1 MLISKPWRLLPA
13 AMLAF
18 LAAASLAHA
27 TGSPLGIG
35 TAEPSFQPTGGPLAP
50 IFLYVNYEQQAFY
63 RALTKSIEAM
73 RQDPWQLWTLI
84 GLSFAYGI
92 FHAAGPGHGKAVI
105 SSYMVANEIEL
116 KRGIAISFV
125 SALIQGIVAVLVVGA
140 AYFVLRGSGITM
152 TMATNAMEIAS
163 FVMVILF
170 GGWLL
175 FRKLRTM
182 IRNRAQRRQIQLA
195 TSAGPISL
203 ALFEDAATGT
213 DSARGFFR
221 GRAAAMPAADGYQC
235 YDPAHA
241 TGDGSVCETC
251 GHAHLPDP
259 KMLSN
264 ENFSAR
270 EAASAII
277 AVGLRP
283 CSGALLVM
291 TFSMLNGLY
300 LGGLLS
306 VLAMSIGTALTVSL
320 LAIIAVFAKGT
331 AVRFTGR
338 GSTLSTWVGD
348 GIEIFGALL
357 VICTGIILLGASLQ
371 T

>member
-1 MLISKPWRLLPA
+1 MLISRLEKLVPA
-13 AMLAF
+13 AILAL
-18 LAAASLAHA
+18 LAAAGLAHA
-27 TGSPLGIG
+27 AGSPLGIG
-35 TAEPSFQPTGGPLAP
+35 TAEPSFQPMGGPLAP

-116 KRGIAISFV
+116 KRGIGISFV
-125 SALIQGIVAVLVVGA
+125 SALIQGLVAVLVVGA

-152 TMATNAMEIAS
+152 TMATNAMEITS
-163 FVMVILF
+163 FIMVILF
-170 GGWLL
+170 GSWLL
-175 FRKLRTM
+175 FRKLRAM
-182 IRNRAQRRQIQLA
+182 MQSRAQRQEMQLA
-195 TSAGPISL
+195 TSAGPISIS
-203 ALFEDAATGT
+203 LFEGAATGT
-213 DSARGFFR
+213 DSARGFAR
-221 GRAAAMPAADGYQC
+221 SSAAIPAASGYQC
-235 YDPAHA
+235 YDPAHK
-241 TGDGSVCETC
+241 TSDGAYCETC

-264 ENFSAR
+264 EKFSAR
-270 EAASAII
+270 EAWSAIA

-331 AVRFTGR
+331 AVRFTGN
-338 GSTLSTWVGD
+338 GSRLSVWVSN
-348 GIEIFGALL
+348 GIEILGALL
-357 VICTGIILLGASLQ
+357 VIGTGVILLGASLQ
-371 T
+371 N

>member
-1 MLISKPWRLLPA
+1 MLISRIGKLAPA
-13 AMLAF
+13 VALAL
-18 LAAASLAHA
+18 LAAAGLAHA
-27 TGSPLGIG
+27 AGSPLGIG
-35 TAEPSFQPTGGPLAP
+35 TAEPSFQPMGGPLAP

-116 KRGIAISFV
+116 KRGIGISFV
-125 SALIQGIVAVLVVGA
+125 SALIQGLVAVLVVGA

-152 TMATNAMEIAS
+152 TMATNAMEITS

-170 GGWLL
+170 GSWLL
-175 FRKLRTM
+175 FRKLRAM
-182 IRNRAQRRQIQLA
+182 MQSRAQHQEMQLA

-203 ALFEDAATGT
+203 SLFEGAATGT
-213 DSARGFFR
+213 DSARGFAR
-221 GRAAAMPAADGYQC
+221 SSAAMPAAGGYQC
-235 YDPAHA
+235 YDPAH
-241 TGDGSVCETC
+241 TGGDGAYCETC

-264 ENFSAR
+264 EKFSVR
-270 EAASAII
+270 EAWSAIA

-331 AVRFTGR
+331 AVRFTGK
-338 GSTLSTWVGD
+338 GSRLSVWVSN
-348 GIEIFGALL
+348 GIEILGALL
-357 VICTGIILLGASLQ
+357 VICTGVILLGASLQ
-371 T
+371 N

>member
-1 MLISKPWRLLPA
+1 MLISRLRKLAPA
-13 AMLAF
+13 AVLAL
-18 LAAASLAHA
+18 LAAAGLAHA
-27 TGSPLGIG
+27 AGSPLGIG
-35 TAEPSFQPTGGPLAP
+35 TAEPSFQPIGGPLAP

-63 RALTKSIEAM
+63 RALTRSIEAM

-116 KRGIAISFV
+116 KRGIGISFV
-125 SALIQGIVAVLVVGA
+125 SALIQGLVAVLVVGA

-152 TMATNAMEIAS
+152 TMATNAMEITS

-170 GGWLL
+170 GSWLL
-175 FRKLRTM
+175 FRKLRAM
-182 IRNRAQRRQIQLA
+182 MQSRAQRQEMQLA
-195 TSAGPISL
+195 TSAGPISVS
-203 ALFEDAATGT
+203 LFEGAATGT
-213 DSARGFFR
+213 DSTRGFAR
-221 GRAAAMPAADGYQC
+221 SGAVMSTASGYQC

-241 TGDGSVCETC
+241 AGDGAYCETC

-264 ENFSAR
+264 EKFSVR
-270 EAASAII
+270 EAWSAII

-320 LAIIAVFAKGT
+320 LAMIAVFAKGT
-331 AVRFTGR
+331 AVRFTGK
-338 GSTLSTWVGD
+338 GSRLSAWVGN
-348 GIEIFGALL
+348 GIEILGALL
-357 VICTGIILLGASLQ
+357 VICTGVILLGASLQ
-371 T
+371 N

>member
-1 MLISKPWRLLPA
+1 MLISRLRTLVPA
-13 AMLAF
+13 AAIALV
-18 LAAASLAHA
+18 AAAGLAHA
-27 TGSPLGIG
+27 AGSPLGIG
-35 TAEPSFQPTGGPLAP
+35 TAEPSFQPMGGPLAP

-84 GLSFAYGI
+84 SLSFAYGI

-116 KRGIAISFV
+116 KRGIGISFV
-125 SALIQGIVAVLVVGA
+125 SALIQGLVAVLVVGA

-152 TMATNAMEIAS
+152 TMATDAMEITS
-163 FVMVILF
+163 FIMVILF
-170 GGWLL
+170 GSWLL
-175 FRKLRTM
+175 FRKLRAM
-182 IRNRAQRRQIQLA
+182 MQSRAQHQEMQLA

-203 ALFEDAATGT
+203 SLFEGAATGT
-213 DSARGFFR
+213 DSARAFAR
-221 GRAAAMPAADGYQC
+221 SSAAMPTAGGYQC

-241 TGDGSVCETC
+241 TGDGAYCEAC

-264 ENFSAR
+264 EKFSAR
-270 EAASAII
+270 EAWSAIA

-331 AVRFTGR
+331 AVRFTGK
-338 GSTLSTWVGD
+338 GSILSVWVGN
-348 GIEIFGALL
+348 GIEILGALL

-371 T
+371 N

>member
-1 MLISKPWRLLPA
+1 MLISRIGKLAPA
-13 AMLAF
+13 ATLVL
-18 LAAASLAHA
+18 LAAAGLAHA
-27 TGSPLGIG
+27 AGSPLGIG
-35 TAEPSFQPTGGPLAP
+35 TAEPSFQPIGGPLAP
-50 IFLYVNYEQQAFY
+50 ILLYVNYEQQAFY

-116 KRGIAISFV
+116 KRGIGISFI
-125 SALIQGIVAVLVVGA
+125 SALIQGLVAVLVVGA

-170 GGWLL
+170 GCWLL
-175 FRKLRTM
+175 FRKV
-182 IRNRAQRRQIQLA
+182 RAMLQSRARRREIQLA

-203 ALFEDAATGT
+203 SLFEGAATGT
-213 DSARGFFR
+213 DSVRGFSR
-221 GRAAAMPAADGYQC
+221 SRAAATPAAGGYQC

-241 TGDGSVCETC
+241 TGDGAYCEAC

-264 ENFSAR
+264 EKFSVR
-270 EAASAII
+270 EAWSAII

-331 AVRFTGR
+331 AMRFTGR
-338 GSTLSTWVGD
+338 GSTLSAWVGNS
-348 GIEIFGALL
+348 IEILGALL
-357 VICTGIILLGASLQ
+357 VVCTGVILLGASLQ
-371 T
+371 S

>member
-1 MLISKPWRLLPA
+1 MLISKLRRLAPA
-13 AMLAF
+13 AALAF
-18 LAAASLAHA
+18 LAVAGLAHA
-27 TGSPLGIG
+27 AGSPLGIG
-35 TAEPSFQPTGGPLAP
+35 TAEPSFQPMGGPLAP

-116 KRGIAISFV
+116 KRGIGISFV
-125 SALIQGIVAVLVVGA
+125 SALIQGLVAVLVVAA

-170 GGWLL
+170 GCWLM
-175 FRKLRTM
+175 FRKLRGM
-182 IRNRAQRRQIQLA
+182 IRSRAQRPEIQLA
-195 TSAGPISL
+195 TSAGPISMS
-203 ALFEDAATGT
+203 LFEGAATGT
-213 DSARGFFR
+213 DSARGFSR
-221 GRAAAMPAADGYQC
+221 SRAAMPAADGYQC

-241 TGDGSVCETC
+241 TGDGAYCEAC

-264 ENFSAR
+264 ERFSAR
-270 EAASAII
+270 EAWSAII

-331 AVRFTGR
+331 AVHFTGK
-338 GSTLSTWVGD
+338 GSKLSAWVGN

-357 VICTGIILLGASLQ
+357 VICTGVILLGASLQ
-371 T
+371 N

>member
-1 MLISKPWRLLPA
+1 MLTSRLRKLAPA
-13 AMLAF
+13 AVLAL
-18 LAAASLAHA
+18 LAAAGLAHA
-27 TGSPLGIG
+27 AGSPLGIG
-35 TAEPSFQPTGGPLAP
+35 TAEPSFQPIGGPLAP

-63 RALTKSIEAM
+63 RALTRSIEAM

-116 KRGIAISFV
+116 KRGIGISFV
-125 SALIQGIVAVLVVGA
+125 SALIQGLVAVLVVGA

-152 TMATNAMEIAS
+152 TMATNAMEITS

-170 GGWLL
+170 GSWLL
-175 FRKLRTM
+175 FRKLRAM
-182 IRNRAQRRQIQLA
+182 MQSRAQRQEMQLA
-195 TSAGPISL
+195 TSAGPVSVS
-203 ALFEDAATGT
+203 LFEGAATGT
-213 DSARGFFR
+213 DSTRGFAR
-221 GRAAAMPAADGYQC
+221 SGAVMSTASGYQC

-241 TGDGSVCETC
+241 AGDGAYCETC

-264 ENFSAR
+264 EKFSVR
-270 EAASAII
+270 EAWSAII

-320 LAIIAVFAKGT
+320 LAMIAVFAKGT
-331 AVRFTGR
+331 AVRFTGK
-338 GSTLSTWVGD
+338 GSRLSAWVGN
-348 GIEIFGALL
+348 GIEILGALL
-357 VICTGIILLGASLQ
+357 VICTGVILLGASLQ
-371 T
+371 N

>member
-1 MLISKPWRLLPA
+1 MLISRLRKLAPTA
-13 AMLAF
+13 ALAL
-18 LAAASLAHA
+18 LAAAGLAHA
-27 TGSPLGIG
+27 AGSPLGIG
-35 TAEPSFQPTGGPLAP
+35 TAEPSFQPIGGPLAP

-73 RQDPWQLWTLI
+73 REDPWQLWTLI

-116 KRGIAISFV
+116 KRGIGISFV
-125 SALIQGIVAVLVVGA
+125 SALIQGLVAVLVVGA

-152 TMATNAMEIAS
+152 TMATNAMEITS

-170 GGWLL
+170 GSWLL
-175 FRKLRTM
+175 FRKLRAM
-182 IRNRAQRRQIQLA
+182 LQSQAQRQEMLLA
-195 TSAGPISL
+195 TSAGPIGLS
-203 ALFEDAATGT
+203 LFEGAATGT
-213 DSARGFFR
+213 DSARGFA
-221 GRAAAMPAADGYQC
+221 RATMPAASGYQC

-241 TGDGSVCETC
+241 TGDGAYCEAC

-264 ENFSAR
+264 EKFSVR
-270 EAASAII
+270 EAWSAII

-320 LAIIAVFAKGT
+320 LAIIAVFAKST
-331 AVRFTGR
+331 AVRFTGS
-338 GSTLSTWVGD
+338 GSRLSAWVGN
-348 GIEIFGALL
+348 GIEILGALL
-357 VICTGIILLGASLQ
+357 VIGTGVILLGASLQ
-371 T
+371 N

>member
-1 MLISKPWRLLPA
+1 MLISRVGKLAPA
-13 AMLAF
+13 AAF
-18 LAAASLAHA
+18 ALLAAAGLAHA
-27 TGSPLGIG
+27 AGSPLGIG
-35 TAEPSFQPTGGPLAP
+35 TAEPSFQPMGGPFAP

-105 SSYMVANEIEL
+105 SSYMIANEIEL
-116 KRGIAISFV
+116 KRGIGISFV
-125 SALIQGIVAVLVVGA
+125 SALIQGLVAVLVVGV

-170 GGWLL
+170 GCWLL
-175 FRKLRTM
+175 FRKVRAMLQS
-182 IRNRAQRRQIQLA
+182 RAQRREIELA

-203 ALFEDAATGT
+203 SLFEGAATGT
-213 DSARGFFR
+213 DSARGFPR
-221 GRAAAMPAADGYQC
+221 SVTATTSATGGYQC
-235 YDPAHA
+235 YDPAHT
-241 TGDGSVCETC
+241 TGDGGYCEAC

-264 ENFSAR
+264 EKFSVR
-270 EAASAII
+270 EAWSAII

-331 AVRFTGR
+331 AMRFTGK
-338 GSTLSTWVGD
+338 GSRLSAWVGNS
-348 GIEIFGALL
+348 IEILGALL
-357 VICTGIILLGASLQ
+357 VVCTGIILLGASLQ
-371 T
+371 N

>member
-1 MLISKPWRLLPA
+1 MLSRRPLIV
-13 AMLAF
+13 
-18 LAAASLAHA
+18 ASLALASLVAATQLAGA

-35 TAEPSFQPTGGPLAP
+35 TAEPSFQPIGGPLAP

-84 GLSFAYGI
+84 SLSFAYGI

-125 SALIQGIVAVLVVGA
+125 SAFIQGLVAVLVVAA

-152 TMATNAMEIAS
+152 TQATNAMEITS
-163 FVMVILF
+163 FVAVILF

-175 FRKLRTM
+175 FRKLR
-182 IRNRAQRRQIQLA
+182 QLA
-195 TSAGPISL
+195 RAMPARRRTMQMATPAGPISV
-203 ALFEDAATGT
+203 ALFDNA
-213 DSARGFFR
+213 
-221 GRAAAMPAADGYQC
+221 
-235 YDPAHA
+235 AHA
-241 TGDGSVCETC
+241 YDRSQPLSAGSQFSCDAPTHGAAGMVCESC
-251 GHAHLPDP
+251 GHSHLPDP
-259 KMLSN
+259 SLLASEHFN
-264 ENFSAR
+264 LR
-270 EAASAII
+270 EAWSAIV

-291 TFSMLNGLY
+291 TFSMLNGL
-300 LGGLLS
+300 LMGGILS
-306 VLAMSIGTALTVSL
+306 VIAMSLGTAITVSL
-320 LAIIAVFAKGT
+320 LAILAVGAKGL
-331 AVRFTGR
+331 AMRFAGR
-338 GSTLSTWVGD
+338 GSRVAGWVGSA
-348 GIEIFGALL
+348 IEITGAVF
-357 VICTGIILLGASLQ
+357 VILTGIVLLGASLQ

>member
-1 MLISKPWRLLPA
+1 MAL
-13 AMLAF
+13 
-18 LAAASLAHA
+18 LAATAVFAAAGLAHA

-35 TAEPSFQPTGGPLAP
+35 TAEPSFQPIGGPLAP
-50 IFLYVNYEQQAFY
+50 IFLYVNYEQQALY

-125 SALIQGIVAVLVVGA
+125 SAFIQGLVAVLVVAA

-152 TMATNAMEIAS
+152 TQATNTMEISS

-175 FRKLRTM
+175 FRKLRA
-182 IRNRAQRRQIQLA
+182 IVRAMPQRRVAMA
-195 TSAGPISL
+195 TPAGPISL
-203 ALFEDAATGT
+203 ALFDTNVYARSDAT
-213 DSARGFFR
+213 
-221 GRAAAMPAADGYQC
+221 AAAGSRFNCDA
-235 YDPAHA
+235 PAHGA
-241 TGDGSVCETC
+241 AGMVCEGC
-251 GHAHLPDP
+251 GRSHLPDP
-259 KMLSN
+259 SLLAATH
-264 ENFSAR
+264 FSAR
-270 EAASAII
+270 EAWSAIV

-291 TFSMLNGLY
+291 TFSMLNGLL
-300 LGGLLS
+300 LGGILS
-306 VLAMSIGTALTVSL
+306 VVAMSLGTAITVSL
-320 LAIIAVFAKGT
+320 LAIIAVGAKGI
-331 AVRFTGR
+331 AMRFAGR
-338 GSTLSTWVGD
+338 NSSLSAWVGNS
-348 GIEIFGALL
+348 IEILGALF
-357 VICTGIILLGASLQ
+357 VILTGVILLGASLQ

>member
-1 MLISKPWRLLPA
+1 MLISKVKRLAPA
-13 AMLAF
+13 AMLAL
-18 LAAASLAHA
+18 LAMAGLAHA
-27 TGSPLGIG
+27 AGSPLGIG
-35 TAEPSFQPTGGPLAP
+35 TAEPSFQPIGGPLAP

-116 KRGIAISFV
+116 RRGIGISFV
-125 SALIQGIVAVLVVGA
+125 SALIQGLVAVLVVGA

-170 GGWLL
+170 GCWLL
-175 FRKLRTM
+175 FRKVRAMLQS
-182 IRNRAQRRQIQLA
+182 RAQRQDMQLA

-203 ALFEDAATGT
+203 SLFEGAATGT
-213 DSARGFFR
+213 DSARGFAR
-221 GRAAAMPAADGYQC
+221 SSAAMSATGFQC

-241 TGDGSVCETC
+241 AGDGAFCEAC

-264 ENFSAR
+264 EKFSAR
-270 EAASAII
+270 EAWSAIV

-331 AVRFTGR
+331 AVRLTGK
-338 GSTLSTWVGD
+338 GSRLSAWVGN
-348 GIEIFGALL
+348 GIEILGALL
-357 VICTGIILLGASLQ
+357 VICTGVILLGASLQ
-371 T
+371 N

>member
-1 MLISKPWRLLPA
+1 MLTSRISRLLPA
-13 AMLAF
+13 AALAF

-116 KRGIAISFV
+116 KRGIVISFI
-125 SALIQGIVAVLVVGA
+125 SAFIQGLVAVLVVGA

-152 TMATNAMEIAS
+152 TMATNAMEITS
-163 FVMVILF
+163 FVMVIIF

-175 FRKLRTM
+175 FRKLRSM
-182 IRNRAQRRQIQLA
+182 IQSRPQRQEVQFA
-195 TSAGPISL
+195 TSAGPVSMS
-203 ALFEDAATGT
+203 LFEDASNSSGPVQKLSRVRATPQTGNRYNC
-213 DSARGFFR
+213 D
-221 GRAAAMPAADGYQC
+221 
-235 YDPAHA
+235 DPTHDLAN
-241 TGDGSVCETC
+241 GMVCETC
-251 GHAHLPDP
+251 GHSHLPDP
-259 KMLSN
+259 KMLAN
-264 ENFSAR
+264 EKFSVR
-270 EAASAII
+270 EAWSAII
-277 AVGLRP
+277 TVGLRP

-306 VLAMSIGTALTVSL
+306 VIAMSIGTALTVSL

-331 AVRFTGR
+331 AVHFTGR
-338 GSTLSTWVGD
+338 GSKLSTWVGN
-348 GIEIFGALL
+348 GIEILGALL
-357 VICTGIILLGASLQ
+357 VICTGVILLGASLQ

>member
-1 MLISKPWRLLPA
+1 MLNSRLRKLVPA
-13 AMLAF
+13 AALAL
-18 LAAASLAHA
+18 LAAAGLAHA
-27 TGSPLGIG
+27 AGSPLGIG
-35 TAEPSFQPTGGPLAP
+35 TAEPSFQPMGGPLAP

-116 KRGIAISFV
+116 KRGIGISFV
-125 SALIQGIVAVLVVGA
+125 SALIQGLVAVLVVGV

-152 TMATNAMEIAS
+152 TMATNAMEITS
-163 FVMVILF
+163 FLMVILF
-170 GGWLL
+170 GSWLL
-175 FRKLRTM
+175 FRKLRAM
-182 IRNRAQRRQIQLA
+182 MQGRAQRQEMLLA

-203 ALFEDAATGT
+203 SLFEGAATGT
-213 DSARGFFR
+213 DSVRGFSR
-221 GRAAAMPAADGYQC
+221 SSTAMPAAEGYQC

-241 TGDGSVCETC
+241 AGDGAYCETC

-264 ENFSAR
+264 EKFSVR
-270 EAASAII
+270 EAWSAII

-331 AVRFTGR
+331 AVRFTGK
-338 GSTLSTWVGD
+338 GSRLSGWVGD

-357 VICTGIILLGASLQ
+357 VICTGVILLGASLQ
-371 T
+371 N

>member
-1 MLISKPWRLLPA
+1 MLTFRIARLLPA
-13 AMLAF
+13 MALAF
-18 LAAASLAHA
+18 LAMASLAHA

-35 TAEPSFQPTGGPLAP
+35 TAEPSFQPVGGPLAP

-116 KRGIAISFV
+116 KRGIIISFI
-125 SALIQGIVAVLVVGA
+125 SAFIQGLVAVLVVGA

-152 TMATNAMEIAS
+152 TMATNAMEITS
-163 FVMVILF
+163 FVMVIIF

-175 FRKLRTM
+175 FRKLRSM
-182 IRNRAQRRQIQLA
+182 IQARPQRQEVQLA
-195 TSAGPISL
+195 TSVGPISMS
-203 ALFEDAATGT
+203 LFEDAPNG
-213 DSARGFFR
+213 SAPAQRLSHF
-221 GRAAAMPAADGYQC
+221 RAAPQTGNRYNCD
-235 YDPAHA
+235 DPTHDA
-241 TGDGSVCETC
+241 GNGMVCETC
-251 GHAHLPDP
+251 GHSHLPDP

-264 ENFSAR
+264 ENFSVR
-270 EAASAII
+270 EAWSAII
-277 AVGLRP
+277 TVGLRP

-306 VLAMSIGTALTVSL
+306 VIAMSVGTALTVSL

-331 AVRFTGR
+331 AVHFTGR
-338 GSTLSTWVGD
+338 GSRLSMWVGN
-348 GIEIFGALL
+348 GIEILGALL
-357 VICTGIILLGASLQ
+357 VICTGIVLLGASLQ

>member
-1 MLISKPWRLLPA
+1 MLISRPGKLVPA
-13 AMLAF
+13 VMLAL
-18 LAAASLAHA
+18 LAAASFAHA
-27 TGSPLGIG
+27 AGSPLGIG
-35 TAEPSFQPTGGPLAP
+35 TAEPSFQPMGGPLAP

-116 KRGIAISFV
+116 KRGIGISFV
-125 SALIQGIVAVLVVGA
+125 SALIQGLVAVLVVGA

-152 TMATNAMEIAS
+152 TMATNAMEITS

-170 GGWLL
+170 GSWLL
-175 FRKLRTM
+175 FRKLRAM
-182 IRNRAQRRQIQLA
+182 MQSRAQHQEMQLA

-203 ALFEDAATGT
+203 SLFEGAATGT
-213 DSARGFFR
+213 DSARGFAR
-221 GRAAAMPAADGYQC
+221 SSAAIPAGGGYEC
-235 YDPAHA
+235 YDPAHT
-241 TGDGSVCETC
+241 TGDGAYCETC

-264 ENFSAR
+264 EKFSAR
-270 EAASAII
+270 EAWSAIA

-338 GSTLSTWVGD
+338 GSRLSVWVSN
-348 GIEIFGALL
+348 GIEILGALL
-357 VICTGIILLGASLQ
+357 VIGTGVILLGASLQ
-371 T
+371 N

>member
-1 MLISKPWRLLPA
+1 MLISRLEKLVPA
-13 AMLAF
+13 AIFAL
-18 LAAASLAHA
+18 LAAASFAHA
-27 TGSPLGIG
+27 AGSPLGIG
-35 TAEPSFQPTGGPLAP
+35 TAEPSFQPMGGPLAP

-116 KRGIAISFV
+116 KRGIGISFV
-125 SALIQGIVAVLVVGA
+125 SALIQGLVAVLVVGA

-152 TMATNAMEIAS
+152 TMATNAMEITS
-163 FVMVILF
+163 FIMVILF
-170 GGWLL
+170 GSWLL
-175 FRKLRTM
+175 FRKLRAM
-182 IRNRAQRRQIQLA
+182 MQSRAQRQEMQLA

-203 ALFEDAATGT
+203 SLFEGAATGT
-213 DSARGFFR
+213 DSARGFAR
-221 GRAAAMPAADGYQC
+221 SSAAIPAASGYQC
-235 YDPAHA
+235 YDPAHK
-241 TGDGSVCETC
+241 TSDGAYCETC

-264 ENFSAR
+264 EKFSAR
-270 EAASAII
+270 EAWSAIA

-331 AVRFTGR
+331 AVRFTGK
-338 GSTLSTWVGD
+338 GSRLSVWVSN
-348 GIEIFGALL
+348 GIEILGALL
-357 VICTGIILLGASLQ
+357 VIGTGIILLGASLQ
-371 T
+371 N

>member
-1 MLISKPWRLLPA
+1 MLISNVKRLAPA
-13 AMLAF
+13 AMLAL
-18 LAAASLAHA
+18 LATAGLAHA
-27 TGSPLGIG
+27 AGSPLGIG
-35 TAEPSFQPTGGPLAP
+35 TAEPSFQPIGGPLAP

-116 KRGIAISFV
+116 KRGIGISFV
-125 SALIQGIVAVLVVGA
+125 SALIQGLVAVLVVGA

-152 TMATNAMEIAS
+152 TMATNAMELAS

-170 GGWLL
+170 GAWLL
-175 FRKLRTM
+175 FRKLRAM
-182 IRNRAQRRQIQLA
+182 LQSRAQRQEMQLA

-203 ALFEDAATGT
+203 SLFEGAATGT
-213 DSARGFFR
+213 DSARGFVR
-221 GRAAAMPAADGYQC
+221 SSAAMSATGFQC

-241 TGDGSVCETC
+241 TGDGAFCEAC

-264 ENFSAR
+264 EKFSAR
-270 EAASAII
+270 EAWSAIV

-306 VLAMSIGTALTVSL
+306 VLAMSIGTAMTVSL

-331 AVRFTGR
+331 AVRFTGK
-338 GSTLSTWVGD
+338 GSRLSVWVGN

-357 VICTGIILLGASLQ
+357 VICTGVILLGASLQ
-371 T
+371 N

>member
-1 MLISKPWRLLPA
+1 MLISRIGKLAPA
-13 AMLAF
+13 ATLVL
-18 LAAASLAHA
+18 LAAAGLAHA
-27 TGSPLGIG
+27 AGSPLGVG
-35 TAEPSFQPTGGPLAP
+35 TAEPSFQPIGGPLAP
-50 IFLYVNYEQQAFY
+50 ILLYVNYEQQAFY

-116 KRGIAISFV
+116 KRGISISFV
-125 SALIQGIVAVLVVGA
+125 SALIQGLVAVLVVGA

-170 GGWLL
+170 GCWLL
-175 FRKLRTM
+175 FRKV
-182 IRNRAQRRQIQLA
+182 RAMLQSRARRREIQLA

-203 ALFEDAATGT
+203 SLFEGAATGT
-213 DSARGFFR
+213 DSVRGFSR
-221 GRAAAMPAADGYQC
+221 SRAAATPAAGGYQC

-241 TGDGSVCETC
+241 TGDGAYCEAC
-251 GHAHLPDP
+251 GHDHLPDP

-264 ENFSAR
+264 EKFSVR
-270 EAASAII
+270 EAWSAII

-331 AVRFTGR
+331 AMRFTGR
-338 GSTLSTWVGD
+338 GSTLSAWVGNS
-348 GIEIFGALL
+348 IEILGALL
-357 VICTGIILLGASLQ
+357 VVCTGVILLGASLQ
-371 T
+371 S

>member
-1 MLISKPWRLLPA
+1 MLISRLEKLVPA
-13 AMLAF
+13 AIFAL
-18 LAAASLAHA
+18 LAAASFAHA
-27 TGSPLGIG
+27 AGSPLGIG
-35 TAEPSFQPTGGPLAP
+35 TAEPSFQPMGGPLAP

-116 KRGIAISFV
+116 KRGIGISFV
-125 SALIQGIVAVLVVGA
+125 SALIQGLVAVLVVGA

-152 TMATNAMEIAS
+152 TMATNAMEITS
-163 FVMVILF
+163 FIMVILF
-170 GGWLL
+170 GSWLL
-175 FRKLRTM
+175 FRKLRAM
-182 IRNRAQRRQIQLA
+182 MQSRAQRQEMQLA

-203 ALFEDAATGT
+203 SLFEEAATGT
-213 DSARGFFR
+213 DSARGFAR
-221 GRAAAMPAADGYQC
+221 SSAAIPAASGYQC
-235 YDPAHA
+235 YDPAHK
-241 TGDGSVCETC
+241 TSDGAYCETC

-264 ENFSAR
+264 EKFSAR
-270 EAASAII
+270 EAWSAIA

-331 AVRFTGR
+331 AVRFTGK
-338 GSTLSTWVGD
+338 GSRLSVWVSN
-348 GIEIFGALL
+348 GIEILGALL

-371 T
+371 N

>member
-1 MLISKPWRLLPA
+1 MLISKVKRHAPA
-13 AMLAF
+13 VMLAL
-18 LAAASLAHA
+18 LAMAGLAHA
-27 TGSPLGIG
+27 AGSPLGIG
-35 TAEPSFQPTGGPLAP
+35 TAEPSFQPIGGPLAP

-116 KRGIAISFV
+116 RRGIGISFV
-125 SALIQGIVAVLVVGA
+125 SALIQGLVAVLVVGA

-170 GGWLL
+170 GCWLL
-175 FRKLRTM
+175 FRKVRAMLQS
-182 IRNRAQRRQIQLA
+182 RAQRQDMQLA

-203 ALFEDAATGT
+203 SLFEGAATGT
-213 DSARGFFR
+213 DSARGFVR
-221 GRAAAMPAADGYQC
+221 SSAAMSATGFQC

-241 TGDGSVCETC
+241 AGDGAFCEAC

-264 ENFSAR
+264 EKFSAR
-270 EAASAII
+270 EAWSAIV

-331 AVRFTGR
+331 AVRFTGK
-338 GSTLSTWVGD
+338 GSRLSAWVGN
-348 GIEIFGALL
+348 GIEILGALL
-357 VICTGIILLGASLQ
+357 VICTGVILLGASLQ
-371 T
+371 N

>member
-1 MLISKPWRLLPA
+1 MLISKVKRLAPA
-13 AMLAF
+13 AMLAL
-18 LAAASLAHA
+18 LAMAGLAHA
-27 TGSPLGIG
+27 AGSPLGIG
-35 TAEPSFQPTGGPLAP
+35 TAEPSFQPIGGPLAP

-116 KRGIAISFV
+116 RRGIGISFV
-125 SALIQGIVAVLVVGA
+125 SALIQGLVAVLVVGA

-170 GGWLL
+170 GCWLL
-175 FRKLRTM
+175 FRKVRAMLQS
-182 IRNRAQRRQIQLA
+182 RAQRQDMQLA

-203 ALFEDAATGT
+203 SLFEGAATGT
-213 DSARGFFR
+213 DSARGFAR
-221 GRAAAMPAADGYQC
+221 SSAAMSATGFQC

-241 TGDGSVCETC
+241 AADGAFCEAC

-264 ENFSAR
+264 EKFSAR
-270 EAASAII
+270 EAWSAIV

-331 AVRFTGR
+331 AVRFTGK
-338 GSTLSTWVGD
+338 GSRLSAWVGN
-348 GIEIFGALL
+348 GIEILGALL
-357 VICTGIILLGASLQ
+357 VICTGVILLGASLQ
-371 T
+371 N

>member
-1 MLISKPWRLLPA
+1 MLSRRPFAPASLATTALLA
-13 AMLAF
+13 VVAL
-18 LAAASLAHA
+18 LTASGLAHA

-35 TAEPSFQPTGGPLAP
+35 TAEPSFQPIGGPLAP

-105 SSYMVANEIEL
+105 SSYMVANEVEL
-116 KRGIAISFV
+116 KRGIAISFI
-125 SALIQGIVAVLVVGA
+125 SAFVQGVVAILVVAA

-152 TMATNAMEIAS
+152 TQATNTMEISS

-175 FRKLRTM
+175 FRKLRSM
-182 IRNRAQRRQIQLA
+182 IRAMPERRMAMA
-195 TSAGPISL
+195 TPAGPISV
-203 ALFEDAATGT
+203 ALFDSGPYARSDA
-213 DSARGFFR
+213 SAASTSQFNCDAPTHG
-221 GRAAAMPAADGYQC
+221 AAGM
-235 YDPAHA
+235 
-241 TGDGSVCETC
+241 VCEGC
-251 GHAHLPDP
+251 GRSHLPDP
-259 KMLSN
+259 SLLTA
-264 ENFSAR
+264 EHFSVR
-270 EAASAII
+270 EAWSAIV

-291 TFSMLNGLY
+291 TFSMLNGL
-300 LGGLLS
+300 LVGGVLS
-306 VLAMSIGTALTVSL
+306 VFAMSLGTAITVSL
-320 LAIIAVFAKGT
+320 LAIMAVSAKSLAMRFA
-331 AVRFTGR
+331 GR
-338 GSTLSTWVGD
+338 GSSAATWVGN
-348 GIEIFGALL
+348 GIEILGAIL
-357 VICTGIILLGASLQ
+357 VILTGIVLLGASLQ

>member
-1 MLISKPWRLLPA
+1 MLISKVKRLAPA
-13 AMLAF
+13 AIFAL
-18 LAAASLAHA
+18 LAAAGLAHA
-27 TGSPLGIG
+27 AGSPLGIG
-35 TAEPSFQPTGGPLAP
+35 TAEPSFQPIGGPLAP

-116 KRGIAISFV
+116 KRGIGISFV
-125 SALIQGIVAVLVVGA
+125 SALIQGLVAVLVVGV

-152 TMATNAMEIAS
+152 TMATNAMEITS

-175 FRKLRTM
+175 LRKLRAM
-182 IRNRAQRRQIQLA
+182 MQSRAQRQEMQLA
-195 TSAGPISL
+195 TSAGPIGLS
-203 ALFEDAATGT
+203 LFEGAATGT
-213 DSARGFFR
+213 DSPRGFFR
-221 GRAAAMPAADGYQC
+221 ASAAMPAASGYQC

-241 TGDGSVCETC
+241 TGDGGYCEAC

-264 ENFSAR
+264 EKFSAR
-270 EAASAII
+270 EAWSAIV

-338 GSTLSTWVGD
+338 GSRLSAWVGD

-357 VICTGIILLGASLQ
+357 VIGTGVTLLGASLQ
-371 T
+371 N